1 MVPIKLKIYS
11 KVNLLKMTRKINDFA
26 SSNPV
31 FFILIMT
38 SFYFSCS
45 SEGDGAERQSNPNI
59 IIILAD
65 DMGYGDVSAL
75 NPECRIQT
83 PAIDRMVNEGISF
96 TNAHA
101 SASVCTPSRYGLLTG
116 RYAFRSEKA
125 AFGISGFSAPVIEHG
140 RETLATILKDVGY
153 YTGIVGKWHLGL
165 GWKTKGNEE
174 SVQFDAQSG
183 YSNVDYGQP
192 VDSGPNN
199 YGFDYSFIH
208 PASLDIPPYVFLR
221 DHQVID
227 SEIILTTDF
236 YPTRL
241 ENTTYAWDKK
251 HSNEEAVYW
260 EKGVWWRQGEM
271 SSSFRI
277 EACHDEIV
285 REGLAFIDDRV
296 NQDSDQPFFLYMPL
310 TGPHTPWVPTDEF
323 KGKSPIGLYG
333 DFVMNI
339 DDVVAQVQQS
349 LEKNG
354 ILENTLLV
362 FSSDNGAYWP
372 QEEIELHGHD
382 SNWGRR
388 GQKGDVWE
396 GGHRVPLVISWPE
409 KIKQKAGF
417 TPLVSLMDFFATFN
431 DLSGQGNSPER
442 SEDSHSFYHVL
453 EGNSSSPVRENM
465 VHHSSGDMYSLRDE
479 NWKLIENLGSGG
491 FTAPGRVEP
500 TAEGP
505 LGQLYR
511 IDQDSTESTNL
522 YSENPEKVT
531 SMTMELNRAKE

>member
-1 MVPIKLKIYS
+1 
-11 KVNLLKMTRKINDFA
+11 MTRNFNEFMCSTFIFFTLVI
-26 SSNPV
+26 PV
-31 FFILIMT
+31 LFC
-38 SFYFSCS
+38 SCS
-45 SEGDGAERQSNPNI
+45 TDREGAEGPEKPNI

-75 NPECRIQT
+75 NPEGRIQT
-83 PAIDRMVNEGISF
+83 PALDRMVNQGISF

-116 RYAFRSEKA
+116 RYAFRSEKG
-125 AFGISGFSAPVIEHG
+125 AFGVGGFSGPVIEPG
-140 RETLATILKDVGY
+140 RETLASLLKDAGY
-153 YTGIVGKWHLGL
+153 FTGIVGKWHLGL
-165 GWKTKGNEE
+165 EWKTRGNEE
-174 SVQFDAQSG
+174 GVRFDAQSG
-183 YSNVDYGQP
+183 HSNVDYGQS
-192 VDSGPNN
+192 VSSGPND

-227 SEIILTTDF
+227 PEIILTTAI

-241 ENTTYAWDKK
+241 ENTTYSWDKK

-277 EACHDEIV
+277 ETCHDEIV
-285 REGLAFIDDRV
+285 REGLEFIDSRMREAP
-296 NQDSDQPFFLYMPL
+296 DQPFFLYMPL
-310 TGPHTPWVPTDEF
+310 TGPHTPWVPNDEF

-339 DDVVAQVQQS
+339 DDAVAQVHQR

-362 FSSDNGAYWP
+362 FSSDNGGYWP
-372 QEEIELHGHD
+372 QEEIELHDHD
-382 SNWGRR
+382 SNWGRK

-396 GGHRVPLVISWPE
+396 GGHRVPLIISWPE
-409 KIKQKAGF
+409 KIKQKTEF
-417 TPLVSLMDFFATFN
+417 KPLVSLMDFFATLI
-431 DLSGQGNSPER
+431 DLTGQEKSPGSG
-442 SEDSHSFYHVL
+442 EDSHSFYHVL
-453 EGNSSSPVRENM
+453 EGNSSSPVRESM
-465 VHHSSGDMYSLRDE
+465 VHHSSGDMYSIRDE
-479 NWKLIENLGSGG
+479 NWKLIESLGSGG
-491 FTAPGRVEP
+491 FTAPSRVEP
-500 TAEGP
+500 AAEGP
-505 LGQLYR
+505 MGQLYR

-522 YSENPEKVT
+522 YSVNPEKVR
-531 SMTMELNRAKE
+531 SMTQDLNKTKE